1 MKNLKEI
8 IKNLNLT
15 KRSKIIIIIGVI
27 ILIAGSLITF
37 RIISNNNLKKNIL
50 VYQEKVYELYT
61 LSSFSAA
68 NIHNALNDYIFDD
81 KEYFIEDYGR
91 MTSRRRDI
99 YVVRCNDISDVTTKV
114 VEYHNKKGIY
124 NKLEKLH
131 KEVKELNKEIKSSCS
146 KNSPIY
152 ELANELYKITKKLY
166 DCAKSPAGNY
176 QQYSQSINN
185 AIGNFDIQFS
195 ELEIEIG
202 DFSKSKREKIEK
214 KIISYFIENKNSNNT
229 IEESGL
235 ITETVTETIADS
247 SIK

>member
-27 ILIAGSLITF
+27 ILIAGSLIIF

-61 LSSFSAA
+61 LSSLSAA

-81 KEYFIEDYGR
+81 KKYFIEDYGCMSGHR
-91 MTSRRRDI
+91 YYGGVICSDI
-99 YVVRCNDISDVTTKV
+99 NEVTTKV
-114 VEYHNKKGIY
+114 IEYHNKKGIY

-152 ELANELYKITKKLY
+152 EQANELYKITKKLY
-166 DCAKSPAGNY
+166 DCAKSPTGNY

-185 AIGNFDIQFS
+185 AIGDFDMQFS

-229 IEESGL
+229 IEE
-235 ITETVTETIADS
+235 
-247 SIK
+247 